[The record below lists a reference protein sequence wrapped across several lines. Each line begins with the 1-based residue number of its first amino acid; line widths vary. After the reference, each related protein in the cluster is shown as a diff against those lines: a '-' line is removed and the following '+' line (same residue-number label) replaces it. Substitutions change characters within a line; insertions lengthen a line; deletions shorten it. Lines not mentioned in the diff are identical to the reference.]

1 MPESERVEE
10 GPLRVLYL
18 AGFGRSGSSIMGNI
32 LGQTK
37 GFFHGGELRNVWD
50 DGFALNRICGCGE
63 TFSRCPF
70 WSKVAHRITVDAGL
84 DPLRVLSERDR
95 LGRTRQLPFWLTPGL
110 RRRFEGEAKDLVRWI
125 EMTYRA
131 IRSESGADVLVD
143 STMSPVYGHLLT
155 QAPNL
160 EVRVVHLVRDPRAVA
175 YSWSKEVLQESSE
188 GVPMQRFDAR
198 ASAARWVVENLA
210 VQRLLSQQARTRRV
224 RYEDFAAQPAQVVG
238 EIVDFAS
245 DGLAAPPPFIDNLV
259 RIDPSHTVWGNQS
272 RFLTGDVEIRSD
284 EVWRNELKAG
294 ERRWV
299 ELIAGI
305 PARRFGYT

>member
-1 MPESERVEE
+1 MTEWETVEE

-18 AGFGRSGSSIMGNI
+18 AGFGRSGSSILGNV
-32 LGQTK
+32 LGQTH

-50 DGFALNRICGCGE
+50 DGFALNRVCGCGE

-70 WSKVAHRITVDAGL
+70 WSKVAHRITVDAGI

-95 LGRTRQLPFWLTPGL
+95 LGRTRQLPFWLTPGV
-110 RRRFEGEAKDLVRWI
+110 RGRFQDEAKDLVRWI
-125 EMTYRA
+125 ETTYLAVRN
-131 IRSESGADVLVD
+131 ESGARVLVD

-155 QAPNL
+155 QAPSF
-160 EVRVVHLVRDPRAVA
+160 EVRVVHLIRDPRAVA
-175 YSWSKEVLQESSE
+175 YSWSKEVLQESRE

-210 VQRLLSQQARTRRV
+210 VQRLLSNESMVRRV
-224 RYEDFAAQPAQVVG
+224 RYEDFASEPARVVS

-245 DGLAAPPPFIDNLV
+245 DGRATPPAFRDNLV
-259 RIDPSHTVWGNQS
+259 KIDASHTVWGNQS

-284 EVWRNELKAG
+284 EVWRQELEAS

-299 ELIAGI
+299 ELIAGGA
-305 PARRFGYT
+305 ARRFGYT